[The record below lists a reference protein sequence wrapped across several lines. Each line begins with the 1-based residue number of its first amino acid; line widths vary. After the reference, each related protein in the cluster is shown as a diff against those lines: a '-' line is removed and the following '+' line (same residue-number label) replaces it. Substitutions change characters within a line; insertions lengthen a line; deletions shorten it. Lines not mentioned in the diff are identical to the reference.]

1 MNHILTH
8 DKKRYITLS
17 SATTSRLLPQAYPF
31 MLLDRIRACYP
42 EDCVGYSIKNI
53 TLTDPVLAG
62 HFPGFPIYPG
72 VMIIEAL
79 TQNACM
85 TSIMRDLYQAVGSYE
100 AMLEYC
106 AKVPPTG
113 PEAAYHYFLGESRV
127 KHMEA
132 VYPGDTLDLE
142 AKLVLEREGM
152 MVFKVGA
159 TVEGRDVARGQLTV
173 ARALADKALSLGDR
187 IV

>member
-1 MNHILTH
+1 
-8 DKKRYITLS
+8 
-17 SATTSRLLPQAYPF
+17 
-31 MLLDRIRACYP
+31 
-42 EDCVGYSIKNI
+42 
-53 TLTDPVLAG
+53 
-62 HFPGFPIYPG
+62 
-72 VMIIEAL
+72 MIIEAL